1 MFMEPGATDAPDAV
15 APEAAAVDAGVPAA
29 ATPAQESA
37 DDAAAE
43 PGASKKRGWTMFMN
57 APLEDLPSKEEAPAA
72 ATPAPVSNVE
82 AADKKGWTV
91 FGAPAPKR
99 SGADG
104 AGVPDAAPSEAGAL
118 DPAVDVGAPSRG
130 KTVMVTN
137 PAPVPAPDA
146 PTQDA
151 PDAAMANAP
160 TVVNTGA
167 PAGTPIE
174 KGKTIVATSA
184 PAEKPDTMYF
194 KKGEVEPEGGVSPRG
209 PTVRDVVSTSR
220 PVEERVSRTSD
231 PSAAVPVVREPTELE
246 PAQSSNTALYAIAG
260 AVAIAAVVAA
270 YFAFLS

>member
-1 MFMEPGATDAPDAV
+1 MFMEPGATDAPEVA
-15 APEAAAVDAGVPAA
+15 APEAAAPEAAAAEAGDP
-29 ATPAQESA
+29 ATPAEEPA
-37 DDAAAE
+37 DDTTDA
-43 PGASKKRGWTMFMN
+43 GASKKRGWTMFMN

-72 ATPAPVSNVE
+72 AAPVSNVE

-91 FGAPAPKR
+91 FGAPALKR
-99 SGADG
+99 PEADD
-104 AGVPDAAPSEAGAL
+104 AATSDAAPAAAPL
-118 DPAVDVGAPSRG
+118 DPAADVGAPTRG

-137 PAPVPAPDA
+137 PSPTPAPDS
-146 PTQDA
+146 PTPDV

-160 TVVNTGA
+160 TVVNTGP

-209 PTVRDVVSTSR
+209 PTVRDVASASR

-231 PSAAVPVVREPTELE
+231 PSAPVPVVREPTELE
-246 PAQSSNTALYAIAG
+246 PVKSSNTAVYAIAG
-260 AVAIAAVVAA
+260 AVAVAAAVAA